1 MSTSPEIR
9 TVVQMKPKPKR
20 DPNKPKDPNRQRIG
34 RSCKAKGSTFE
45 RLVAK
50 KLLDAAGEPFTKA
63 DCYRT
68 PMSGG
73 HEYAGEFDL
82 VTSEAFQKV
91 FPFGAEMKHRKNFK
105 IEQMFEMTAEIRG
118 YHEQVTKSCSD
129 YTATTTRS
137 LAPIIVIRA
146 NGGPLYCAAPAKA
159 FAEFS
164 SYLGHAPGII
174 YKFDGSWWKMILLD
188 RFLDALGIKCE
199 SARHRTEAA

>member
-1 MSTSPEIR
+1 
-9 TVVQMKPKPKR
+9 
-20 DPNKPKDPNRQRIG
+20 
-34 RSCKAKGSTFE
+34 
-45 RLVAK
+45 LVTK

-91 FPFGAEMKHRKNFK
+91 FPFGAEMKHRKGFK

-118 YHEQVTKSCSD
+118 YHSQVMKSCFD
-129 YTATTTRS
+129 YTAKTGRS
-137 LAPIIVIRA
+137 LAPIIVVRA

-159 FAEFS
+159 LTGFNSF
-164 SYLGHAPGII
+164 LGDVAGII
-174 YKFDGSWWKMILLD
+174 YRFDGKWWKMIRFD
-188 RFLDALGIKCE
+188 RFLEALHDKCE
-199 SARHRTEAA
+199 ARRRANAVITAAAA